1 LASKFIYIS
10 QWQQETFRLLRSQEN
25 SYMGSE
31 MVIELHDRDGAQVV
45 MHALESYKDR
55 LRSSIDRTN
64 RLLAGFEKTYGVSTA
79 HFLVHMAAEDLAGG
93 DLEYVQW
100 AGEAQLLSRLEAE
113 LRELENA
120 RCQLP

>member
-1 LASKFIYIS
+1 
-10 QWQQETFRLLRSQEN
+10 
-25 SYMGSE
+25 MGSE
-31 MVIELHDRDGAQVV
+31 IVIELPDPEGAQVV

-79 HFLVHMAAEDLAGG
+79 HFLANMAAEDLEGG
-93 DLEYVQW
+93 DLEYVHW
-100 AGEAQLLSRLEAE
+100 AGEAQLLCRLQAE
-113 LRELENA
+113 LKELENA

>member
-1 LASKFIYIS
+1 
-10 QWQQETFRLLRSQEN
+10 
-25 SYMGSE
+25 MGSE
-31 MVIELHDRDGAQVV
+31 IVIELHDRDGAQVV

-64 RLLAGFEKTYGVSTA
+64 RLLDGFEKTYGVSTA
-79 HFLVHMAAEDLAGG
+79 HFLAHMAAEDLAGG

-100 AGEAQLLSRLEAE
+100 AGEAQLLNRLQAE
-113 LRELENA
+113 LKELENA

>member
-1 LASKFIYIS
+1 
-10 QWQQETFRLLRSQEN
+10 
-25 SYMGSE
+25 MGAE
-31 MVIELHDRDGAQVV
+31 MVIELDDRDGAQAV

-55 LRSSIDRTN
+55 LRSSISRTK

-79 HFLVHMAAEDLAGG
+79 HFLAHMAAEDLADG

-100 AGEAQLLSRLEAE
+100 AGEAQLLNRLEAE
-113 LRELENA
+113 LEELENA

>member
-1 LASKFIYIS
+1 
-10 QWQQETFRLLRSQEN
+10 
-25 SYMGSE
+25 MGSE

-55 LRSSIDRTN
+55 LRSSIDRTK

-79 HFLVHMAAEDLAGG
+79 HFLAHMAAEDLAEG
-93 DLEYVQW
+93 DWEYVQW
-100 AGEAQLLSRLEAE
+100 AGEAQLLNRLEAE
-113 LRELENA
+113 LKELENA